1 MKTVLP
7 PPESDIFSEIGQS
20 VDRLKAQIERL
31 VEGRRDLKLSQR
43 AELEEYERQMLTF
56 LWRCRTFLSTATMA
70 RMIGMSRQ
78 MLYEKWN
85 RHGFD
90 TIDIGN

>member
-1 MKTVLP
+1 MKTTLNSL
-7 PPESDIFSEIGQS
+7 ESDIFKDIGQN
-20 VDRLKAQIERL
+20 VDRLRSQIEQL
-31 VEGRRDLKLSQR
+31 VEGRRDLKKSQR
-43 AELEEYERQMLTF
+43 AELEAYERNMLTF

-85 RHGFD
+85 HHGFD
-90 TIDIGN
+90 TTNIGN